1 MDCLFVCSRSMYSLK
16 SILEYESNVHRSL
29 VLHSWIDCLR
39 PRYLIFTSGHF
50 LGGAGPQTPGVRGEP
65 PVKTFFWSI
74 TPYAQDRVAFSH
86 LLSPVWLTA
95 QMCCHSSSSNA
106 QPYSD
111 NFCRL
116 RSDSVQFENAGEMPW
131 FCPTHSTRSKT
142 EPHVSEISLQMTI
155 DQRFEQ
161 VLFII
166 YHYRFYHNTP
176 L

>member
-1 MDCLFVCSRSMYSLK
+1 
-16 SILEYESNVHRSL
+16 
-29 VLHSWIDCLR
+29 
-39 PRYLIFTSGHF
+39 
-50 LGGAGPQTPGVRGEP
+50 
-65 PVKTFFWSI
+65 
-74 TPYAQDRVAFSH
+74 
-86 LLSPVWLTA
+86 
-95 QMCCHSSSSNA
+95 MCCHSSSSNA

-176 L
+176 LWTSLSGPHLSVFLNEYISVWTSHSTSPCIFIVWTILLYLIQLWLLANRTSLRDLDAEDRDYGSTNRLETNRLEKGNRTTT